1 MIKPKTIVV
10 LVPGSIIG
18 GAVEG
23 IGPNVGRASKQVRKG
38 ERFPRAKGKCDHEG
52 ITLPT
57 LAGSTNTFTNS
68 QEPHL
73 ADAVI
78 TTDSPLQVA

>member
-1 MIKPKTIVV
+1 MIKPKTTVV
-10 LVPGSIIG
+10 LVPSASIG

-23 IGPNVGRASKQVRKG
+23 IGPNVGRSSKG
-38 ERFPRAKGKCDHEG
+38 GFPRAKGKCDHEG
-52 ITLPT
+52 ITPPT
-57 LAGSTNTFTNS
+57 LAGNTNTFTNS